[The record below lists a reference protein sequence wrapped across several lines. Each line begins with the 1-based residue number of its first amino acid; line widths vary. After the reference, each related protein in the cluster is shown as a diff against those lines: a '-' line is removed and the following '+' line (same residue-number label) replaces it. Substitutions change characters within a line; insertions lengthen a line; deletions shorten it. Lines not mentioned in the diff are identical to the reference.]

1 VGINDR
7 PFSRMFVSR
16 GLMLVLPIVYVVL
29 LIFWIGMLMVFL
41 LIWVGLSSV
50 VGCYLVCRVW

>member
-1 VGINDR
+1 MGINDR